1 MSQICALMDKV
12 VLSSFSSV
20 LLFFSFLS
28 NVSHWFEPVWNMCYC
43 YWRGGQFFLFPHFM
57 FLLCV
62 SVCHGKQGPMKSV
75 FSWLKEAHT
84 LRFYQ
89 RYCDVVMYCYSLN
102 VILNRVYVLWIDLWE
117 RCLSTSKSLQETL
130 FGCHPAEFF
139 WTFEDFWF
147 QKYFLGPQ

>member
-28 NVSHWFEPVWNMCYC
+28 NVSHWFEPVGLCVIAI
-43 YWRGGQFFLFPHFM
+43 GGEDNFFLFPHFI

-62 SVCHGKQGPMKSV
+62 SVCHGKQRMKSV

-84 LRFYQ
+84 LKFYQ
-89 RYCDVVMYCYSLN
+89 RYCDVVMHCYSLN
-102 VILNRVYVLWIDLWE
+102 VILDRVYVLWIDLWE

-130 FGCHPAEFF
+130 FGCHPAELVFF
-139 WTFEDFWF
+139 GLLKIFGFRNIF
-147 QKYFLGPQ
+147 